1 MQEVSRSPVSTHY
14 QRIGGEAV
22 LKQLTRRFYEIM
34 DELPET
40 YALRKIHPDDLTGS
54 AEKLYEFLSGWMGG
68 PQLFIEKHG
77 HPMLRRRHL
86 PFKVDSDARDQWLL
100 CMKLALEETVADATL
115 RCELYDAIAKLADH
129 MRNQGEASH
138 ACTNEAVAA

>member
-1 MQEVSRSPVSTHY
+1 MQILTHY

-40 YALRKIHPDDLTGS
+40 YALRKIHPDDLSGS
-54 AEKLYEFLSGWMGG
+54 ADKLYEFLSGWMGG
-68 PQLFIEKHG
+68 PQLFIEKYG

-100 CMKLALEETVADATL
+100 CMKLALEETVADAPL
-115 RCELYDAIAKLADH
+115 RCELYDAIARLADH
-129 MRNQGEASH
+129 MRNQGKAVHVCEH
-138 ACTNEAVAA
+138 AAA

>member
-1 MQEVSRSPVSTHY
+1 MQAVRKPDVSHY

-40 YALRKIHPDDLTGS
+40 YAIRKLHAAELSDS
-54 AEKLYEFLSGWMGG
+54 AQKLFEFLSGWMGG
-68 PQLFIEKHG
+68 PQLFIEKYG

-86 PFKVDSDARDQWLL
+86 HFRIGRDERDQWLL
-100 CMKLALEETVADATL
+100 CMKLALEDVVDDATL
-115 RCELYDAIAKLADH
+115 RDELYDAIFKVADH
-129 MRNQGEASH
+129 MRNQPEATQ
-138 ACTNEAVAA
+138 ALQPCMA

>member
-1 MQEVSRSPVSTHY
+1 MSPQQPVSTHY
-14 QRIGGEAV
+14 QRIGGEAA
-22 LKQLTRRFYEIM
+22 LRQLTRRFYAIM

-40 YALRKIHPDDLTGS
+40 YALRKIHGENLSGS
-54 AEKLYEFLSGWMGG
+54 ADKLFEFLSGWMGG
-68 PQLFIEKHG
+68 PQLFIEKYG

-86 PFKVDSDARDQWLL
+86 PFKVGSGERDQWLL

-115 RCELYDAIAKLADH
+115 RCELYDAFVKVADH

-138 ACTNEAVAA
+138 TCGHEAVAA

>member
-1 MQEVSRSPVSTHY
+1 MQILTHY
-14 QRIGGEAV
+14 QRIGGEAA

-40 YALRKIHPDDLTGS
+40 YSLRKIHPEDLSDS
-54 AEKLYEFLSGWMGG
+54 ADKLFEFLSGWMGG

-86 PFKVDSDARDQWLL
+86 PFRIGADERDQWLL
-100 CMKLALEETVADATL
+100 CMKMSLEETVADAAL
-115 RCELYDAIAKLADH
+115 RCELYDAISRVADH
-129 MRNQGEASH
+129 MRNQSEGSGLGCASMGLNI
-138 ACTNEAVAA
+138 AP

>member
-1 MQEVSRSPVSTHY
+1 MTTLHPVLTPY
-14 QRIGGEAV
+14 QRIGGEPA
-22 LKQLTRRFYEIM
+22 LRQITHRFYAIM

-40 YALRKIHPDDLTGS
+40 YALRKMHSEDLSGS
-54 AEKLYEFLSGWMGG
+54 ADKLFEFLSGWMGG
-68 PQLFIEKHG
+68 PQLFIEKYG

-86 PFKVDSDARDQWLL
+86 PFKVGADERDQWLL
-100 CMKLALEETVADATL
+100 CMQLALEEVVADPAL
-115 RCELYDAIAKLADH
+115 RSELYDAIAKLADH

>member
-1 MQEVSRSPVSTHY
+1 MQTLSHY

-40 YALRKIHPDDLTGS
+40 YALRKMHGEDLSGS
-54 AEKLYEFLSGWMGG
+54 ADKLFEFLSGWLGG
-68 PQLFIEKHG
+68 PQLFIEKYG

-86 PFKVDSDARDQWLL
+86 SFKVGNEERDQWLL
-100 CMKLALEETVADATL
+100 CMKLALEEVVADATL
-115 RCELYDAIAKLADH
+115 RSELYGAISNLADH

>member
-1 MQEVSRSPVSTHY
+1 MQTQTHY
-14 QRIGGEAV
+14 QRIGGEAA

-40 YALRKIHPDDLTGS
+40 YALRKIHPDELSGS
-54 AEKLYEFLSGWMGG
+54 ADKLYEFLSGWMGG
-68 PQLFIEKHG
+68 PQLFIEKYG

-86 PFKVDSDARDQWLL
+86 AFKVDSDARDQWLL

-138 ACTNEAVAA
+138 TCTNEAVAA